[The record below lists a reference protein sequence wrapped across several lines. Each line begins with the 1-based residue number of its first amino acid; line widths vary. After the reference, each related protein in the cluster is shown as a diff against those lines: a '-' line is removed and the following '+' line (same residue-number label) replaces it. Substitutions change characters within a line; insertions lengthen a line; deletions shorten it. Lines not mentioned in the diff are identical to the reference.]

1 MTITVDV
8 RPEVQAELKRQA
20 SQSGSQL
27 EDYAASLL
35 EAAVL
40 TTPALEALPVNNK
53 ARIENLLRGMA
64 QFSHKIPVL
73 PNSAFS
79 RDSLYQDHD

>member
-1 MTITVDV
+1 MTITVDI
-8 RPEVQAELKRQA
+8 RPEVQAALKRQA

-27 EDYAASLL
+27 EDYAAGLL

-40 TTPALEALPVNNK
+40 TTPALETLPVNNE

>member
-1 MTITVDV
+1 MTITLDV
-8 RPEVQAELKRQA
+8 RPEAQAELKRQA

-27 EDYAASLL
+27 EDYAAGLL
-35 EAAVL
+35 EAAVP
-40 TTPALEALPVNNK
+40 TTPALDNFPVNNE

-64 QFSHKIPVL
+64 QFSHKIPAL
-73 PNSAFS
+73 PISAFR